1 MGTAGESFEWKPGRT
16 IPEDELT
23 FRMDTSGGPGGQH
36 ANRSSTRV
44 TLLWTPPESA
54 AFSEGEKSRLRTSL
68 GSRLSQEGVLQI
80 RSSTHRSVT
89 RNREECLQILARLVG
104 EALRPRKS
112 RVPTKPTRAAKER
125 RLETKQRR
133 SRTKE
138 ARRKPR
144 PDE

>member
-1 MGTAGESFEWKPGRT
+1 MGAAGDSCEWKPGRT
-16 IPEDELT
+16 IPGDEFT

-44 TLLWTPPESA
+44 TLLWTPQESA

-68 GSRLSQEGVLQI
+68 GARLSQEGVLQI

-89 RNREECLQILARLVG
+89 RNREECLQILVQLVG
-104 EALRPRKS
+104 VALRPRKN
-112 RVPTKPTRAAKER
+112 RVPTKPTRAAKKR